1 MAIFGRITARQR
13 LRRAAQESL
22 AIPPFGPAVDYAPWV
37 VGELWPAELSTITP
51 ENASVA
57 RYLRAELDKIV
68 RSTNEQL
75 RTIRGAGPMGPAQQA
90 EAARV
95 VNSAR
100 AFAAERVEAALRQLD
115 KKIGDLPTDNL
126 PSISAGPGDG
136 PSAEDTQ
143 RLPIITAAP
152 EDPADEQPPTQ
163 EAEEVAA
170 QPESDQERLHRLV
183 EFMARQE
190 PGLCWAA
197 GDQENG
203 MTVVATD
210 LAEGW
215 IPPGIAVP
223 PDVRLLPPQRRTGDV
238 VAILGPTTISATYAP
253 GDPLA
258 WSFGWATEL
267 DPAAYSVRARR
278 LPPIDGLGWLLAGA
292 THMRDGLP
300 RMVHTLAKAGA
311 AKTPILETEIEELRA
326 HLETAR
332 VQLLAQYPEV
342 DHAVLLNCL
351 LLAATDGI
359 ATGDRLT
366 ANYHF
371 AWYQALNA
379 PPPHKR
385 PTR

>member
-22 AIPPFGPAVDYAPWV
+22 AIPPFGSAVDCTPWV

-57 RYLRAELDKIV
+57 RYLRAELDRIV
-68 RSTNEQL
+68 RSANEQL
-75 RTIRGAGPMGPAQQA
+75 RTIRRAGATGPAQQA
-90 EAARV
+90 EEARV
-95 VNSAR
+95 VDGAR
-100 AFAAERVEAALRQLD
+100 ALAAQRVEAALRQLD
-115 KKIGDLPTDNL
+115 KKMEDLPTDNL
-126 PSISAGPGDG
+126 PTISPGPGDG

-143 RLPIITAAP
+143 RLPVITVAA
-152 EDPADEQPPTQ
+152 EDPADEQPAIQ
-163 EAEEVAA
+163 EVEAAA

-197 GDQENG
+197 GDRENG
-203 MTVVATD
+203 ITVVATD

-223 PDVRLLPPQRRTGDV
+223 PDVRLLPPQRRTGDAV
-238 VAILGPTTISATYAP
+238 TILGPTTVSATYAP

-258 WSFGWATEL
+258 WSFGWATEF

-278 LPPIDGLGWLLAGA
+278 LPTVDDLGWLLAGA

-300 RMVHTLAKAGA
+300 RMVHTLAKAAA
-311 AKTPILETEIEELRA
+311 AKTPILETEIEELRV

-332 VQLLAQYPEV
+332 LQLLAQYPEV
-342 DHAVLLNCL
+342 DHAALLNCL
-351 LLAATDGI
+351 LLAAAEGM
-359 ATGDRLT
+359 ASGDRLT

-379 PPPHKR
+379 PLPKKR
-385 PTR
+385 STR

>member
-1 MAIFGRITARQR
+1 MAIFGRNTARQR
-13 LRRAAQESL
+13 LRRATQESL
-22 AIPPFGPAVDYAPWV
+22 AVPAFGSAVDCTPWV

-57 RYLRAELDKIV
+57 RYLRAELDRIA
-68 RSTNEQL
+68 RSANEQM
-75 RTIRGAGPMGPAQQA
+75 RTIRRAGPTGPAQQA
-90 EAARV
+90 EEARV

-100 AFAAERVEAALRQLD
+100 ALAAQRVEAALRRLE
-115 KKIGDLPTDNL
+115 KTVEDLPTDNL
-126 PSISAGPGDG
+126 PPISPGRAEG

-143 RLPIITAAP
+143 RLPIIAAVP
-152 EDPADEQPPTQ
+152 EEPADEQPAIQ
-163 EAEEVAA
+163 EAEAAA

-197 GDQENG
+197 GDRENG
-203 MTVVATD
+203 ITVVATD
-210 LAEGW
+210 IAEGW

-223 PDVRLLPPQRRTGDV
+223 PDVRLPPPQRRTGDAA
-238 VAILGPTTISATYAP
+238 AILGPTTVSATYAP
-253 GDPLA
+253 GDPLG
-258 WSFGWATEL
+258 WSFGWATEF

-278 LPPIDGLGWLLAGA
+278 LPPIDDLGWLLAGA
-292 THMRDGLP
+292 THLRDGLP

-311 AKTPILETEIEELRA
+311 AKTPILETEIEELRV
-326 HLETAR
+326 HLET
-332 VQLLAQYPEV
+332 VWLQLLAQYPDV
-342 DHAVLLNCL
+342 DHTVLLNCL
-351 LLAATDGI
+351 LLAATEGI

-379 PPPHKR
+379 PLPNKR
-385 PTR
+385 ASR